1 MHHVE
6 IETVWRFHKEGSPQ
20 TAVVMLGVLNEIRKT
35 GKLTSAAKHAQL
47 SYRHV
52 WNLVEQW
59 SEFFGVP
66 LVETHRGK
74 GTVLTAFGE
83 KLVWA
88 GERMQARLGPQ
99 LENLAQ
105 ELVTEIKPFLHQ
117 RPSVIRVHASHGF
130 AVSKLRELLDREPGI
145 GVDLRYVSNQN
156 SLVSL
161 AQGACDLSGVHLPRG
176 ELRAQGIRAC
186 KEWLD
191 PREDRVISFVTR
203 EMGLMVKRG
212 NPLRIASIK
221 DVVDRKA
228 RFVNRDHD
236 SGTRLL
242 FDQLLALHRIDEAKI
257 NGAQQMEF
265 THAAVAAYVASGM
278 ADVSFGVEA
287 AARQFGL
294 DFIRLLTED
303 YFFVCR
309 RAFLETE
316 PMRRIIDIMKGR
328 EFQEG
333 GCEPARLRRDQHRH
347 GQHRE
352 GVSGERGHRTRPEVC
367 RAAVVEHGPRF
378 DTGASAVIWSQP
390 HFTAV
395 EVFDRWQPDRI

>member
-1 MHHVE
+1 MHHIE

-20 TAVVMLGVLNEIRKT
+20 TAVVMLGILNEIRKT
-35 GKLTSAAKHAQL
+35 GKLTSAARHAQL

-105 ELVTEIKPFLHQ
+105 ELATEIKPFLHQ

-130 AVSKLRELLDREPGI
+130 AVAKLRELLDREPGI
-145 GVDLRYVSNQN
+145 GVDLRYVSNQH
-156 SLVSL
+156 SLESL

-176 ELRAQGIRAC
+176 ELRAQNIQAYR
-186 KEWLD
+186 EWLE
-191 PREDRVISFVTR
+191 PRGDRVISFVPR

-212 NPLRIASIK
+212 NPLKITSL
-221 DVVDRKA
+221 DDLVERKA

-242 FDQLLALHRIDEAKI
+242 FDQLLALHKIDETKI

-265 THAAVAAYVASGM
+265 THAAVAAYIASGM
-278 ADVSFGVEA
+278 ADASFGVEA

-303 YFFVCR
+303 YLFVCKR
-309 RAFLETE
+309 VFLETE
-316 PMRRIIDIMKGR
+316 PMRRVLDIMKGR
-328 EFQEG
+328 EFH
-333 GCEPARLRRDQHRH
+333 D
-347 GQHRE
+347 
-352 GVSGERGHRTRPEVC
+352 EV
-367 RAAVVEHGPRF
+367 ASLPGYVATH
-378 DTGASAVIWSQP
+378 TGTVNTVKAFLESVGSNA
-390 HFTAV
+390 T
-395 EVFDRWQPDRI
+395 

>member
-1 MHHVE
+1 MHIE
-6 IETVWRFHKEGSPQ
+6 IEPVWRFHKEGSPQ
-20 TAVVMLGVLNEIRKT
+20 TTVVMLGILDDIRTT
-35 GKLTSAAKHAQL
+35 GKLTSAASRAGL

-59 SEFFGVP
+59 SNFFGVP
-66 LVETHRGK
+66 VVETSRGK
-74 GTVLTAFGE
+74 GTTLTAFGE

-88 GERMQARLGPQ
+88 GQRMQARLGPQ

-105 ELVTEIKPFLHQ
+105 ELATEIKPFLHQ

-130 AVSKLRELLDREPGI
+130 AVSKLRELLDREPGFAI
-145 GVDLRYVSNQN
+145 DLRYVSNQH

-176 ELRAQGIRAC
+176 ELRAQNIQAIR
-186 KEWLD
+186 EWLD

-212 NPLRIASIK
+212 NPLRIASLQ
-221 DVVDRKA
+221 DLVTREA

-242 FDQLLALHRIDEAKI
+242 FDQLLARDGVDETGI
-257 NGAQQMEF
+257 NGAQQIEF
-265 THAAVAAYVASGM
+265 THAAVAAYVASDM
-278 ADVSFGVEA
+278 ADAAFGVEA
-287 AARQFGL
+287 AARQFQL

-309 RAFLETE
+309 RAFLDTD
-316 PMRRIIDIMKGR
+316 PMQRVLGIMTGG
-328 EFQEG
+328 EF
-333 GCEPARLRRDQHRH
+333 
-347 GQHRE
+347 HRE
-352 GVSGERGHRTRPEVC
+352 VASLPGYVAT
-367 RAAVVEHGPRF
+367 
-378 DTGASAVIWSQP
+378 DTGMVSTVKEFLESVNADPA
-390 HFTAV
+390 
-395 EVFDRWQPDRI
+395 

>member
-6 IETVWRFHKEGSPQ
+6 IETVWRFHKEGSPE

-74 GTVLTAFGE
+74 GTALTAFGE

-88 GERMQARLGPQ
+88 GERMQASLGTK
-99 LENLAQ
+99 LEDLAQ
-105 ELVTEIKPFLHQ
+105 ELSTEIKPFLHQ

-156 SLVSL
+156 SLVSR

-186 KEWLD
+186 KEWLE
-191 PREDRVISFVTR
+191 PRGDRVIIFVTR

-212 NPLRIASIK
+212 NPLGIASIK
-221 DVVDRKA
+221 DIVDRKA

-242 FDQLLALHRIDEAKI
+242 FDQLLTLNGIDEASI

-278 ADVSFGVEA
+278 ADASFGVEA

-294 DFIRLLTED
+294 DFIRLATED

-309 RAFLETE
+309 KHILEKEAVKRVLEILRGEEFLQA
-316 PMRRIIDIMKGR
+316 IDLLPGYK
-328 EFQEG
+328 
-333 GCEPARLRRDQHRH
+333 ARDC
-347 GQHRE
+347 GM
-352 GVSGERGHRTRPEVC
+352 
-367 RAAVVEHGPRF
+367 
-378 DTGASAVIWSQP
+378 IK
-390 HFTAV
+390 
-395 EVFDRWQPDRI
+395 

>member
-1 MHHVE
+1 MMQIE
-6 IETVWRFHKEGSPQ
+6 IQAVWRFHRDGNPQ
-20 TAVVMLGVLNEIRKT
+20 SVVVMLGVLNEIRKT
-35 GKLTSAAKHAQL
+35 GKITSAANDARL

-52 WNLVEQW
+52 WNLIEQW

-66 LVETHRGK
+66 LVETRRGK
-74 GTVLTAFGE
+74 GSRLTAFGE

-105 ELVTEIKPFLHQ
+105 ELATEIKPFLQ
-117 RPSVIRVHASHGF
+117 QGPSVIRMHASHGF
-130 AVSKLRELLDREPGI
+130 AVSKLREFLDREPGM

-176 ELRAQGIRAC
+176 ELRAQGIKAC
-186 KEWLD
+186 KEWLN

-203 EMGLMVKRG
+203 EMGLMVKQG
-212 NPLRIASIK
+212 NPLKIASLK
-221 DVVDRKA
+221 DLVERRA

-242 FDQLLALHRIDEAKI
+242 FDQLLALHKIAESRI
-257 NGAQQMEF
+257 NGAQHMEF

-278 ADVSFGVEA
+278 ADASFGVEA

-303 YFFVCR
+303 YFFVCK

-316 PMRRIIDIMKGR
+316 PMQRVLEIMKSQ
-328 EFQEG
+328 EFRKAVG
-333 GCEPARLRRDQHRH
+333 ALPGYVASDT
-347 GQHRE
+347 GT
-352 GVSGERGHRTRPEVC
+352 VSGVKEFLERMHSG
-367 RAAVVEHGPRF
+367 G
-378 DTGASAVIWSQP
+378 
-390 HFTAV
+390 
-395 EVFDRWQPDRI
+395 

>member
-1 MHHVE
+1 MLQIE
-6 IETVWRFHKEGSPQ
+6 IEPVWRFHKEGSTQ
-20 TAVVMLGVLNEIRKT
+20 TVAVMLGVLNDIRT
-35 GKLTSAAKHAQL
+35 SGKLTSAADHAGL

-59 SEFFGVP
+59 SDFFGVP

-74 GTVLTAFGE
+74 GTTLTAFGE

-88 GERMQARLGPQ
+88 GQRMQARLGPQ

-105 ELVTEIKPFLHQ
+105 ELATEIKPFLHQ

-130 AVSKLRELLDREPGI
+130 AVSKLRELLDKEPGI

-161 AQGACDLSGVHLPRG
+161 AQGACDLSGVHIPRG
-176 ELRAQGIRAC
+176 ELRAQSVKAC
-186 KEWLD
+186 RDWLD

-203 EMGLMVKRG
+203 EMGLMVKKG
-212 NPLRIASIK
+212 NPLKIGSLK
-221 DVVDRKA
+221 DLVTTRA

-236 SGTRLL
+236 SGTRML
-242 FDQLLALHRIDEAKI
+242 FDQLLAQHKIGEAKI

-278 ADVSFGVEA
+278 ADAAFGVEA

-294 DFIRLLTED
+294 DFVRLLTED

-309 RAFLETE
+309 RAFLDTE
-316 PMRRIIDIMKGR
+316 PMQRVLDVMKGDAFHDAVAQLPGYIAQQPGTVSTVK
-328 EFQEG
+328 EFLDIVEG
-333 GCEPARLRRDQHRH
+333 AAQSDGAAAKVRARK
-347 GQHRE
+347 
-352 GVSGERGHRTRPEVC
+352 T
-367 RAAVVEHGPRF
+367 
-378 DTGASAVIWSQP
+378 
-390 HFTAV
+390 
-395 EVFDRWQPDRI
+395 

>member
-6 IETVWRFHKEGSPQ
+6 IETVWRFHKEGSPE

-66 LVETHRGK
+66 LVETRRGK
-74 GTVLTAFGE
+74 GTVLSAFGE

-105 ELVTEIKPFLHQ
+105 ELATEIKPFLHQ

-176 ELRAQGIRAC
+176 ELRAQSVQAC
-186 KEWLD
+186 REWLD
-191 PREDRVISFVTR
+191 PREDRVIGFVTR

-212 NPLRIASIK
+212 NPLKISSLK

-242 FDQLLALHRIDEAKI
+242 FDQLLALHRVDEARI

-278 ADVSFGVEA
+278 ADASFGVEA
-287 AARQFGL
+287 AARHFGL

-303 YFFVCR
+303 YFFVCK
-309 RAFLETE
+309 RAFLDTG
-316 PMRRIIDIMKGR
+316 PMQRILEIIRSAD
-328 EFQEG
+328 F
-333 GCEPARLRRDQHRH
+333 
-347 GQHRE
+347 
-352 GVSGERGHRTRPEVC
+352 
-367 RAAVVEHGPRF
+367 RAAVATLPGYVPS
-378 DTGASAVIWSQP
+378 DTGTVTGVKAFLEMHAV
-390 HFTAV
+390 
-395 EVFDRWQPDRI
+395 R

>member
-1 MHHVE
+1 MILCAETWVEYELHFIRSIMLQIE
-6 IETVWRFHKEGSPQ
+6 IETVWRFRKEGSPRSV
-20 TAVVMLGVLNEIRKT
+20 AVMLGVLNEIRKT
-35 GKLTSAAKHAQL
+35 GKITSAANDAHL

-52 WNLVEQW
+52 WNLIEHW
-59 SEFFGVP
+59 SQFFGVP
-66 LVETHRGK
+66 LVETRRGK
-74 GTVLTAFGE
+74 GSNLTVFGE

-105 ELVTEIKPFLHQ
+105 ELATEIKPFLQQ

-145 GVDLRYVSNQN
+145 GVDLRYVSNQH

-161 AQGACDLSGVHLPRG
+161 AEGACDLSGVHLPRG
-176 ELRAQGIRAC
+176 KLRAQGVRAC

-191 PREDRVISFVTR
+191 PRRDRVISFVTR

-212 NPLRIASIK
+212 NPLKINSLKDIAAK
-221 DVVDRKA
+221 RV

-242 FDQLLALHRIDEAKI
+242 FDQLLTLHGIDEARI
-257 NGAQQMEF
+257 NGAQQIEF

-287 AARQFGL
+287 AARQFSL

-309 RAFLETE
+309 QAFLETE
-316 PMRRIIDIMKGR
+316 PMRRVLDIMKGN
-328 EFQEG
+328 EFHK
-333 GCEPARLRRDQHRH
+333 AL
-347 GQHRE
+347 
-352 GVSGERGHRTRPEVC
+352 
-367 RAAVVEHGPRF
+367 AALPGYEATN
-378 DTGASAVIWSQP
+378 TGAVHTVKEFLDQIDAAS
-390 HFTAV
+390 
-395 EVFDRWQPDRI
+395 R

>member
-1 MHHVE
+1 MLHIE

-20 TAVVMLGVLNEIRKT
+20 TIVVVLGILNEIRKT
-35 GKLTSAAKHAQL
+35 GKLTDAAKHAQL

-74 GTVLTAFGE
+74 GTRLTEFGE

-88 GERMQARLGPQ
+88 GQRTQARLGPQ

-105 ELVTEIKPFLHQ
+105 ELATEIKPFL
-117 RPSVIRVHASHGF
+117 RSGPAVIRVHASHGF
-130 AVSKLRELLDREPGI
+130 AVPKLRELLDQTPGI
-145 GVDLRYVSNQN
+145 AIDLRYVSNQN
-156 SLVSL
+156 SLASL

-176 ELRAQGIRAC
+176 ELRQQNIDAC
-186 KEWLD
+186 KKWLD
-191 PREDRVISFVTR
+191 PREHRVINFVTR
-203 EMGLMVKRG
+203 EMGLIVKRG
-212 NPLRIASIK
+212 NPLGIKSLRDIAE
-221 DVVDRKA
+221 RKA

-242 FDQLLALHRIDEAKI
+242 FDQLLALKKIDGNSI
-257 NGAQQMEF
+257 NGLEQIEF
-265 THAAVAAYVASGM
+265 THAAVAAYVASDM

-303 YFFVCR
+303 YLFVCR
-309 RAFLETE
+309 RSFLETE
-316 PMRRIIDIMKGR
+316 PMQRLLEVMKGQAFR
-328 EFQEG
+328 ETVATLAGYKTVNTGEVSTIGQFLDSVERA
-333 GCEPARLRRDQHRH
+333 PPTSRKRRK
-347 GQHRE
+347 
-352 GVSGERGHRTRPEVC
+352 
-367 RAAVVEHGPRF
+367 
-378 DTGASAVIWSQP
+378 
-390 HFTAV
+390 
-395 EVFDRWQPDRI
+395 

>member
-6 IETVWRFHKEGSPQ
+6 IETVWRFHKEGSPE

-66 LVETHRGK
+66 LVETRRGK

-156 SLVSL
+156 SLLSL

-186 KEWLD
+186 REWLD

-212 NPLRIASIK
+212 NPLKIASIK
-221 DVVDRKA
+221 DVADRKA

-242 FDQLLALHRIDEAKI
+242 FDQLLALHGIDQAKI
-257 NGAQQMEF
+257 NGA
-265 THAAVAAYVASGM
+265 
-278 ADVSFGVEA
+278 
-287 AARQFGL
+287 
-294 DFIRLLTED
+294 
-303 YFFVCR
+303 
-309 RAFLETE
+309 
-316 PMRRIIDIMKGR
+316 
-328 EFQEG
+328 
-333 GCEPARLRRDQHRH
+333 
-347 GQHRE
+347 
-352 GVSGERGHRTRPEVC
+352 
-367 RAAVVEHGPRF
+367 
-378 DTGASAVIWSQP
+378 
-390 HFTAV
+390 
-395 EVFDRWQPDRI
+395 

>member
-1 MHHVE
+1 MLHIE
-6 IETVWRFHKEGSPQ
+6 IEPIWRFHKDGSPQ
-20 TAVVMLGVLNEIRKT
+20 TIVVMLTVLNEIRTT
-35 GKLTSAAKHAQL
+35 GNLASAAKQANL

-52 WNLVEQW
+52 WNLVGQW

-74 GTVLTAFGE
+74 GTTLTAFGE

-88 GERMQARLGPQ
+88 GQRMQARLGPQ

-105 ELVTEIKPFLHQ
+105 ELATEIKPFLHQ

-130 AVSKLRELLDREPGI
+130 AVSRLRELLDLEPGI

-161 AQGACDLSGVHLPRG
+161 AQGACDLSGVHIPRG
-176 ELRAQGIRAC
+176 ALRAQSIKAC
-186 KEWLD
+186 REWLD

-212 NPLRIASIK
+212 NPLRIGALK
-221 DVVDRKA
+221 DLVETKA

-236 SGTRLL
+236 SGTRTL
-242 FDQLLALHRIDEAKI
+242 FDQLLALHKIDEAKI

-278 ADVSFGVEA
+278 ADAAFGVEA
-287 AARQFGL
+287 AAKQFGL
-294 DFIRLLTED
+294 DFVRLLTED

-309 RAFLETE
+309 RSFLDTE
-316 PMRRIIDIMKGR
+316 PMRRVLDVMKGQA
-328 EFQEG
+328 F
-333 GCEPARLRRDQHRH
+333 H
-347 GQHRE
+347 
-352 GVSGERGHRTRPEVC
+352 
-367 RAAVVEHGPRF
+367 
-378 DTGASAVIWSQP
+378 
-390 HFTAV
+390 TAV
-395 EVFDRWQPDRI
+395 AQLPGYVAANPGAVRTVKEFLESVDGGSDNDGAKARP